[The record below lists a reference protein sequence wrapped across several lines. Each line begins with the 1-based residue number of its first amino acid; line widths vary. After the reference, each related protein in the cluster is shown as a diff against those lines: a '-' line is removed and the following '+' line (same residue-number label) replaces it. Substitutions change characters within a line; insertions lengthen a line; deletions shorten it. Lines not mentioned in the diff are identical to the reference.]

1 MTKLFRKKSYKRKS
15 YKKNKKNTRKNL
27 KGGTPTKRRT
37 VINELKKHEQ
47 RKRNIINK
55 IEELKQSSDL
65 KSGEELDKI
74 KEKLTSLKGEVAEE
88 DVVISNIETKLF
100 ILAMKLKKGDAYW
113 ISESL
118 NRYTTNQ
125 LLKLFSNKQYF
136 YDQMDDEL
144 TYLRHD
150 DDKHELP
157 EKTTSKNLK
166 DILNWVY
173 NADDVDVISDKK
185 VRVYE
190 IYVLL
195 PNSERAYLRYV
206 L

>member
-1 MTKLFRKKSYKRKS
+1 MTKLFRKKS

-27 KGGTPTKRRT
+27 KGGTPTKQTKRRT
-37 VINELKKHEQ
+37 VKKGLKKHKQ
-47 RKRNIINK
+47 RKQNIINT
-55 IEELKQSSDL
+55 IEELKQSSDS

-74 KEKLTSLKGEVAEE
+74 KEELTSLKGEVAEE

-125 LLKLFSNKQYF
+125 LLKLFSNKQEF
-136 YDQMDDEL
+136 YDQMDD
-144 TYLRHD
+144 YLKEWRND
-150 DDKHELP
+150 DDKLP

-173 NADDVDVISDKK
+173 NAEG
-185 VRVYE
+185 VYE
-190 IYVLL
+190 IYVSL

-206 L
+206 FE

>member
-27 KGGTPTKRRT
+27 KGGTPTKQTKQTKRRT
-37 VINELKKHEQ
+37 VRKGLKKHEQ
-47 RKRNIINK
+47 RKQNIINT
-55 IEELKQSSDL
+55 IEKLKQSSDL

-113 ISESL
+113 FSESL

-125 LLKLFSNKQYF
+125 LLELFSNKQEF

-144 TYLRHD
+144 KYLRND

-166 DILNWVY
+166 KILDWVY
-173 NADDVDVISDKK
+173 NASG
-185 VRVYE
+185 VYE
-190 IYVLL
+190 IFVLL
-195 PNSERAYLRYV
+195 PNYERAYLRYV
-206 L
+206 LE

>member
-1 MTKLFRKKSYKRKS
+1 MTKLFIKKSYKRKS

-27 KGGTPTKRRT
+27 KGGTPTKQIKRRT
-37 VINELKKHEQ
+37 VRKGLKKHEQ
-47 RKRNIINK
+47 RKRNIINT

-113 ISESL
+113 ISEGI

-125 LLKLFSNKQYF
+125 LLELFSDKQDF
-136 YDQMDDEL
+136 YDQMDE
-144 TYLRHD
+144 
-150 DDKHELP
+150 HELP

-173 NADDVDVISDKK
+173 NAEG
-185 VRVYE
+185 VYE

-206 L
+206 LE